1 MPRASRVDLF
11 ARSADTI
18 ATFHRLGEA
27 NLAAGFSGW
36 WTIDQRYGEDP
47 LSEAKFLLPF
57 LSLFF
62 FFPPFLHST
71 DQLSRQS
78 TVSFAASSR
87 SGDGGTP
94 SRKSNE
100 TENSTDE
107 NVARPGARLNIL
119 LLLVPGIGNDLN
131 IPWNEAT
138 SPRSRSPPFHRN
150 FISVEINR
158 VALPLC
164 DCSS

>member
-1 MPRASRVDLF
+1 MQTRSPRFIDSEKRTWLPASP
-11 ARSADTI
+11 AGGRSTSDTERI
-18 ATFHRLGEA
+18 PFRKP
-27 NLAAGFSGW
+27 NFSF
-36 WTIDQRYGEDP
+36 P
-47 LSEAKFLLPF
+47 FF
-57 LSLFF
+57 LSSSFSPLFYTL
-62 FFPPFLHST
+62 PTSYRDRVPL
-71 DQLSRQS
+71 
-78 TVSFAASSR
+78 VSPLVPVP
-87 SGDGGTP
+87 GTGEP
-94 SRKSNE
+94 SSRKSNE

-158 VALPLC
+158 VALPLS